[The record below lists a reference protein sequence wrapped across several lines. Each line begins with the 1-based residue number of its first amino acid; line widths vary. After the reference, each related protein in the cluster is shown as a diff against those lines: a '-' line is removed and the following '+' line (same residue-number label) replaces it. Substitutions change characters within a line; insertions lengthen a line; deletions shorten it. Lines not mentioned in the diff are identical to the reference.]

1 MSSQL
6 PVLDDCPI
14 DLQHLRQSTFGDSS
28 LEREVLGL
36 FAGQAARLIE
46 VLSSLPPEAGA
57 LTHTLKGSAGAI
69 GASRVAAAALAV
81 EGAIRDGR
89 PPAPALAEL
98 NAAVAEACSAIEA
111 MLQQS

>member
-1 MSSQL
+1 MSSPL
-6 PVLDDCPI
+6 PVPDDCPI
-14 DLQHLRQSTFGDSS
+14 DLRHLRQSTFGDSS

-36 FAGQAARLIE
+36 FAGQAARLID

-57 LTHTLKGSAGAI
+57 LTHTLKGSARAI

-89 PPAPALAEL
+89 SPAPALAEL
-98 NAAVAEACSAIEA
+98 SAAVAEACRAIEA
-111 MLQQS
+111 ILQRS